1 MKPDDT
7 KSSQLDKPQASC
19 SNDEQHFIERIKLIC
34 NNWHFHFAQLEYEN
48 SPQLRILLWPH
59 SPMWIRIDIDAETNS
74 GLLLGVVRVYEV
86 PHERTDY
93 NELISLI
100 WAAHLRHTNTASV
113 RLLDI
118 QHPVIANQLLGRYI
132 LFEKQP
138 PASYIS
144 LDHPDYNLIEK

>member
-48 SPQLRILLWPH
+48 SPQLRIHFWPH